1 MSCGLT
7 CRRGEIVGG
16 PLADPVFSGQDTHD
30 RKVGAAMIKILI
42 ADDHALVREGIIAL
56 LSPHDQFQIVGT
68 AARGQEAIEKAG
80 KLQPDIILMDIA
92 MPGLGGLEATLEIR
106 KSYPEIKI
114 LVLSQYDDKEYV
126 SRLFKAGV
134 SGYILKHAVGT
145 DLVSAIRAVYRG
157 ECYLYPAI
165 AAGVIDGYLG
175 RSTIDVDDPYEK
187 LSDREKQ
194 VLKLIAEGC
203 SHKEVA
209 TMLDISAKTVV
220 AHQTRISDKLGIR
233 SRAALI
239 RYALQKGIV
248 K

>member
-1 MSCGLT
+1 
-7 CRRGEIVGG
+7 
-16 PLADPVFSGQDTHD
+16 
-30 RKVGAAMIKILI
+30 MIKILI

-56 LSPHDQFQIVGT
+56 LSPHNQIQIVGT
-68 AARGQEAIEKAG
+68 AASGQEAIEKAG
-80 KLQPDIILMDIA
+80 KLHPDIILMDIA

-106 KSYPEIKI
+106 KTHPEIKI

-165 AAGVIDGYLG
+165 AAGVVDGYLG
-175 RSTIDVDDPYEK
+175 RSTIDVDDPYES

-203 SHKEVA
+203 SHKEIA
-209 TMLDISAKTVV
+209 TLLDISAKTVM
-220 AHQTRISDKLGIR
+220 AHQTNLSEKLGLR

-239 RYALQKGIV
+239 RFAIHKGIV